1 MVKLGAVGVG
11 TEIRDDTPI
20 EVDFSPQSLKDYAA
34 DFGLLLTDSQLAS
47 VKMPAKSTKAKA
59 LVQWLDKF
67 ITVASCINPKDGKL
81 QIELC
86 GLDELYLMYVND
98 FKEIHHEKY
107 LGKSQFKKLF
117 KEVFGPMVQVR
128 KKKSVTGKCQICAL
142 LSWLRMRSKSPEE
155 IESVS
160 KLHAIH
166 KIGFMGDY
174 TKLTRSYLKKL
185 RLVYFRDQKTMEEL
199 TQFENKFPN
208 TKSSAMWVKDHKKD
222 FYVPFKDIFCDFS
235 KVSADILPM
244 KYLGCK
250 TKHDK
255 DILREYKVIE
265 DKDTVKRS
273 GVIVKDDA
281 RLYYEVK
288 QAPGDVQKRDW

>member
-98 FKEIHHEKY
+98 FKEIYQEKY

-117 KEVFGPMVQVR
+117 KDVFGPMVQVR
-128 KKKSVTGKCQICAL
+128 KKKSVTGKCLICAL
-142 LSWLRMRSKSPEE
+142 LSWLRMRSKTPEE

-166 KIGFMGDY
+166 KIGFMGERREY
-174 TKLTRSYLKKL
+174 YKR
-185 RLVYFRDQKTMEEL
+185 RAEG
-199 TQFENKFPN
+199 
-208 TKSSAMWVKDHKKD
+208 
-222 FYVPFKDIFCDFS
+222 
-235 KVSADILPM
+235 ILPGFLSLITDGMAQLHCILPWLKGKAQPCNLKQHLQGTLVHGKRIFIYRTFDNIKVTVECISISCALLILM
-244 KYLGCK
+244 KLFLIC
-250 TKHDK
+250 
-255 DILREYKVIE
+255 
-265 DKDTVKRS
+265 S
-273 GVIVKDDA
+273 
-281 RLYYEVK
+281 
-288 QAPGDVQKRDW
+288 